1 MIQAKYVRDRQTPKG
16 RPIGYADDT
25 GQVKS
30 TQALIAITGHA
41 SLSEIQRY
49 TKAADQKRAR
59 AIGDGKGQI
68 ANINCQTYGLV

>member
-30 TQALIAITGHA
+30 AQAFNFLPQTNPFQCSKTKHRQVALVAIAAIIVA
-41 SLSEIQRY
+41 RLAREVAMNSPYLS
-49 TKAADQKRAR
+49 
-59 AIGDGKGQI
+59 
-68 ANINCQTYGLV
+68 